1 MYAGWFCQANTIALI
16 NYILLMSTGKEL
28 YEKTI
33 EEDEGSR
40 ETIVIQVNI
49 ITRLINRHHL
59 L

>member
-1 MYAGWFCQANTIALI
+1 
-16 NYILLMSTGKEL
+16 MSTGKEL

-40 ETIVIQVNI
+40 ETIVIQVNT